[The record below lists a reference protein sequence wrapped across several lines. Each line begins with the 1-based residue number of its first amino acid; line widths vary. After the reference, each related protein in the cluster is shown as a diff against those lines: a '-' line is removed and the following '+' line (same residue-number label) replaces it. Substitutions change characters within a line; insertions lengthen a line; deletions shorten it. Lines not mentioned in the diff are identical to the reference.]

1 MFKNEQFSY
10 EKMGV
15 GNAKQLFYFFPSA
28 IIIII
33 IFNFILPP
41 PIHHMIK
48 IFYFI
53 SNCHLIFSS
62 SNYLI
67 SITM

>member
-10 EKMGV
+10 EKTGV

-33 IFNFILPP
+33 IIFNFILPP
-41 PIHHMIK
+41 PYTI
-48 IFYFI
+48 
-53 SNCHLIFSS
+53 
-62 SNYLI
+62 
-67 SITM
+67 